1 MDNKMVLRMR
11 GIVNL
16 DLSLSLSRGR
26 GRDPGNKI
34 VSITR
39 YRFTADLSYGC
50 MHGEN
55 SELVF
60 LPTLLSSASDGNP
73 NPNTVFALASDHW
86 PNFWEV
92 FVNVMFGKMV
102 LLTIA
107 CQNNNNTNELVKLIF
122 CDIKSWFTNFY
133 LGSQSKILILRYTRT
148 RIFQNPEAQRHECFF
163 WQRSAFILWWN
174 IPRYVSNFYN
184 G

>member
-1 MDNKMVLRMR
+1 MVLRMR

-16 DLSLSLSRGR
+16 VLRVSLFPRGR
-26 GRDPGNKI
+26 GRDPGNKS

-39 YRFTADLSYGC
+39 YRFTADLSHGC

-92 FVNVMFGKMV
+92 LVNVMFGKMV

-107 CQNNNNTNELVKLIF
+107 CQNNNNTSEFGETYLLRRKVLV
-122 CDIKSWFTNFY
+122 
-133 LGSQSKILILRYTRT
+133 
-148 RIFQNPEAQRHECFF
+148 
-163 WQRSAFILWWN
+163 
-174 IPRYVSNFYN
+174 
-184 G
+184 